1 VEELMFR
8 GLGQSLLSFLGRWP
22 SILVVGIAFG
32 ATHGLLEALLI
43 LVPFGVALAYL
54 RDRTDS
60 VYPGM
65 LVHASFNGVALA
77 YAVLGS

>member
-1 VEELMFR
+1 M
-8 GLGQSLLSFLGRWP
+8 
-22 SILVVGIAFG
+22 
-32 ATHGLLEALLI
+32 

-65 LVHASFNGVALA
+65 LVHASFNAVALA
-77 YAVLGS
+77 YAVLSG